1 MAVGCDAPPEDSLDP
16 PEAGIPESKYDL
28 FASLVRNIDSAEK
41 DLELAKQTKNRVNIG
56 RAQFLLDKQRNLL
69 DSLFTQKY
77 GRPAVTRW
85 KATVHEA
92 DRAMVTLRETN
103 LRGAELFSRFKALG
117 ANGQLDEDGYII
129 ILDCKGL
136 TLPKDMVMRIAN
148 CQRLKKLTLR
158 SGKFEDAQ
166 FQVLARLTNLTHL
179 DLSDNQ
185 TIKGTHLSQLGML
198 TKLDNLNLSNTSVGD
213 DMLPQ
218 FEAIKNLSGTLR
230 NLDISNTKLDTASYD
245 KITRLFKQADVK
257 Y

>member
-1 MAVGCDAPPEDSLDP
+1 MAVGCGDSMEDSLDP
-16 PEAGIPESKYDL
+16 PEAGIPESEYDL
-28 FASLVRNIDSAEK
+28 FASLIRNIDSAKK
-41 DLELAKQTKNRVNIG
+41 DLALAKQTKNRVNIG
-56 RAQFLLDKQRNLL
+56 RAQFLLDKQLT
-69 DSLFTQKY
+69 LFDTLFIQKY

-92 DRAMVTLRETN
+92 DSTVANLKEEN
-103 LRGAELFSRFKALG
+103 LRGAELLSRFKALG

-129 ILDCKGL
+129 TLDCKRL
-136 TLPKDMVMRIAN
+136 TLPKEMVTRIAN
-148 CQRLKKLTLR
+148 CQRLKELTLR
-158 SGKFEDAQ
+158 SGDFEDSQ
-166 FQVLARLTNLTHL
+166 FQILARLTNLTHL

-213 DMLPQ
+213 DVLPQ

-245 KITRLFKQADVK
+245 KITRLFKQANVK